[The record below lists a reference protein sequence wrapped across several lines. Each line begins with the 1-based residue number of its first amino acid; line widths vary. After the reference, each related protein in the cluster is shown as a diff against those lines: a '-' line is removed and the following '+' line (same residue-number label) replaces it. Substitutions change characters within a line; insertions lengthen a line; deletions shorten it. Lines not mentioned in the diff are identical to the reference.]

1 MREKNEA
8 SCKLADQWDTE
19 FLKRS
24 QWIDSRIRW
33 TLMISD
39 NNNKNLELAENLEHM
54 IREAL
59 APARLS
65 KLA

>member
-1 MREKNEA
+1 
-8 SCKLADQWDTE
+8 
-19 FLKRS
+19 
-24 QWIDSRIRW
+24 
-33 TLMISD
+33 MISD